1 MKRVFRIRLKGYEA
15 VNSEIIDST
24 KQMEIVSVLYL
35 FRGKNRY
42 KPAAL

>member
-1 MKRVFRIRLKGYEA
+1 MKRVFRIRLKGNEE

-24 KQMEIVSVLYL
+24 KQMEVASVLYL
-35 FRGKNRY
+35 FRGKKKY